1 VRGARRSTK
10 EWGLRLIAR
19 WVCRKIVSGLV
30 AMLWMLNR
38 ASRLSS
44 SKISDCAKNIIFMYR
59 ELQRQKFAKYET
71 PAPRKSDK
79 EDKQTPTE

>member
-1 VRGARRSTK
+1 
-10 EWGLRLIAR
+10 
-19 WVCRKIVSGLV
+19 
-30 AMLWMLNR
+30 MLWMLNR